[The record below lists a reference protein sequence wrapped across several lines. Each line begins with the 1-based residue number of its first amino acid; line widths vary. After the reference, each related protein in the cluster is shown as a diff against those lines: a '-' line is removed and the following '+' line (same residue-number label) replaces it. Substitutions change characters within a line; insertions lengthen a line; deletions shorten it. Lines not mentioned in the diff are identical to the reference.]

1 MIPVP
6 AYRGQRVAVFGLG
19 RSGLT
24 AAKAL
29 SAGGAEVLAW
39 DDNEDT
45 RERARSE
52 GVATTDLD
60 EADWS
65 SIAALVLSPGVP
77 LTHPEPHRMVKL
89 AETGGVPVIG
99 DLELFAL
106 AVNALPP
113 GERPRVIGV
122 TGTNGKSTTTALL
135 GHLFQRAGYDAQI
148 GGNIGR
154 GVLDLDPP
162 HSGAVYVLELSSY
175 QLDLTHSLRC
185 NAALLLNLSEDH
197 IDRHGDMAGYIAA
210 KKRIFR
216 NQEGRDAAVIGV
228 DDLHSKLTASE
239 RMAKGQ
245 YVIPISSGHAL
256 GRGVYAIAGIL
267 YDAIGNGVRKTFDMA
282 GAPALRGRH
291 NHQNAAAAFA
301 AARALGLGEGEI
313 VDGLKSFPGLVHRL
327 ELVVAL
333 DGVSY
338 VNDSKATNMDA
349 VRQALGA
356 YDRIYW
362 IAGGRDKGEPLDG
375 LAPLFPRVVKA
386 YLIGEA
392 ADRFARELEGRIAV
406 DRAGDLLTAI
416 QHARTDAER
425 DRASH
430 PVVLLSPGCASFDQ
444 FSDFEDR
451 GNHFRSM
458 VERITTNRAL
468 EGVRP

>member
-1 MIPVP
+1 MIPVS

-29 SAGGAEVLAW
+29 TAGGAEVLAW

-45 RERARSE
+45 REHARGE
-52 GVATTDLD
+52 GVETADLD

-77 LTHPEPHRMVKL
+77 LTHPAPHRMVTL
-89 AETGGVPVIG
+89 AEAGGVPVIG
-99 DLELFAL
+99 DVELFAL

-162 HSGAVYVLELSSY
+162 HPGAVYVLELSSY

-185 NAALLLNLSEDH
+185 DAAMLLNLSEDH
-197 IDRHGDMAGYIAA
+197 LDRHGGMAGYIAA
-210 KKRIFR
+210 KKRIFL

-228 DDLHSKLTASE
+228 DDLHSKLVASE

-245 YVIPISSGHAL
+245 YVVPISSGHAL

-267 YDAIGNGVRKTFDMA
+267 YDAMGNGVRKAFDMA
-282 GAPALRGRH
+282 KAPTLRGRH

-301 AARALGLGEGEI
+301 AARALGLGESEI

-327 ELVVAL
+327 ELVVEL

-362 IAGGRDKGEPLDG
+362 IAGGRDKGERLEG
-375 LAPLFPRVVKA
+375 LSPLFPRVVKA

-392 ADRFARELEGRIAV
+392 TDRFAGELDGHVAV

-416 QHARTDAER
+416 QHARKDAER
-425 DRASH
+425 DRASR

-444 FSDFEDR
+444 FTDFEDR

-468 EGVRP
+468 EGAET